1 MLIKQYCRYKVML
14 IVLFCFTSRYAD
26 QPFANHGEAG
36 FGPLRVVQSSHRSWR
51 PGGGDQQETLARS
64 HQRIGTAILNHISC
78 IHPQNT
84 VSCILLIH
92 LNETYSFMHQ

>member
-1 MLIKQYCRYKVML
+1 
-14 IVLFCFTSRYAD
+14 
-26 QPFANHGEAG
+26 
-36 FGPLRVVQSSHRSWR
+36 
-51 PGGGDQQETLARS
+51 LARS

-92 LNETYSFMHQ
+92 FKETYSFMHQYHASFLRSKQITNTF